1 MGITISFTS
10 APFEDGTWE
19 KIEVL
24 SLYEQT
30 GDTMSLLTNF
40 LDLIGLGDIGGID
53 ILFAAMAI
61 VGTFLFL
68 IYFALILIG
77 GVADGALGAV
87 GVDIDLEMGAE
98 GVFNM
103 LTIQGLLSFMM
114 MFGIFG
120 LAASQA
126 DQNAIIAILAGSIAG
141 VASMWIVGKVFQ
153 AVASLE
159 TDGTVVHSE
168 AIGAKGTVYRRIEPG
183 QTGQVQVEFQSA
195 LRTCNAVAEDDT
207 MRLDTGKF
215 VTVVGNISEMLI
227 VRPLS
232 ISDAVVQEE

>member
-1 MGITISFTS
+1 MVLGFGTILEYF
-10 APFEDGTWE
+10 
-19 KIEVL
+19 
-24 SLYEQT
+24 
-30 GDTMSLLTNF
+30 
-40 LDLIGLGDIGGID
+40 GLGDITGVD
-53 ILFAAMAI
+53 VFFAAMAVI
-61 VGTFLFL
+61 GTILFI
-68 IYFALILIG
+68 IYFLLVMIG
-77 GVADGALGAV
+77 GVADGIADSIPFL
-87 GVDIDLEMGAE
+87 DINLEMDAE
-98 GVFNM
+98 GVFHM

-126 DQNAIIAILAGSIAG
+126 DQNAIIEILAGSIAG

>member
-1 MGITISFTS
+1 MLGFSSIMDF
-10 APFEDGTWE
+10 F
-19 KIEVL
+19 
-24 SLYEQT
+24 
-30 GDTMSLLTNF
+30 
-40 LDLIGLGDIGGID
+40 GLGDITGID
-53 ILFAAMAI
+53 VFFAAMAVI
-61 VGTFLFL
+61 GTVLFT
-68 IYFALILIG
+68 IYFLLVLVG
-77 GVADGALGAV
+77 GVADGFLDAIPGL
-87 GVDIDLEMGAE
+87 DINLEMDAE
-98 GVFNM
+98 GVFHM